1 MKSIDAIAREQNVR
15 IEDMAIETFADPLD
29 REDWRDQ
36 SACSGDDITLG
47 VYDNPEWRAA
57 SFFHEL
63 GHILEDRSG
72 RSLRPTFVPGVE
84 VLGFWLR
91 RGQHLYP
98 PGGEHL
104 RMWDYEL
111 WAWEMGLLLAAREG
125 YRFSDETL
133 GWCDQQLETYI
144 GWEEREV
151 LEGHWHP
158 PDPERTFPVDLLVKA
173 FGRPPAFG
181 L

>member
-111 WAWEMGLLLAAREG
+111 WAWEMGLLLAAREATASRTRRSG
-125 YRFSDETL
+125 GAISSSRRTSGGKSARCSKATGTRPIRSGRFRST
-133 GWCDQQLETYI
+133 CS
-144 GWEEREV
+144 
-151 LEGHWHP
+151 
-158 PDPERTFPVDLLVKA
+158 
-173 FGRPPAFG
+173 
-181 L
+181 